1 LLIGGVLSASLV
13 ALFAQF
19 IERDDHQ
26 DGKEKSQDAIISVSL
41 IALVIITS
49 LAVICAP
56 AIFEVFSLNP
66 AQGIDVQAFRSV
78 GTSLTRIFV
87 FQIFFYGLSALTSAL
102 LNARKL
108 FFAAAWSPVLANV
121 VTIGS
126 FLLLPLTSAGSDLS
140 IDSVRNDQTAMW
152 VLGLGTTLGI
162 ATMAI
167 TQVFVVRR
175 HGFSFSFLPQ
185 FRHPAVVKLIQ
196 LSTWTLGY
204 VAANQVAL
212 VVIKNLASPGSGG
225 VDAYSK
231 AFVLLQLPHGLLAV
245 SIATTFVPDLA
256 RMFHRGAPH

>member
-1 LLIGGVLSASLV
+1 MTGLVRSNLVVATGTAVSRLTGLIRIVVFGIIVGQTSLADAFDSANNSPNAIYELLIGGVLSASLV

-56 AIFEVFSLNP
+56 AIFQVFSLNP

-121 VTIGS
+121 VTICS

-140 IDSVRNDQTAMW
+140 IDS
-152 VLGLGTTLGI
+152 
-162 ATMAI
+162 
-167 TQVFVVRR
+167 
-175 HGFSFSFLPQ
+175 
-185 FRHPAVVKLIQ
+185 
-196 LSTWTLGY
+196 
-204 VAANQVAL
+204 
-212 VVIKNLASPGSGG
+212 
-225 VDAYSK
+225 
-231 AFVLLQLPHGLLAV
+231 
-245 SIATTFVPDLA
+245 
-256 RMFHRGAPH
+256 